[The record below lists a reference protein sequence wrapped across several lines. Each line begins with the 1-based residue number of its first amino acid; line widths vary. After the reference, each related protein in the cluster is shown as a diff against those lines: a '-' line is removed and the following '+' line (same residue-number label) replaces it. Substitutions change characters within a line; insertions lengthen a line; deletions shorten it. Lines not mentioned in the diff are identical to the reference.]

1 MIWVSVQLCSTHHFL
16 HMCAAVKRKGNKL
29 NGTDFHERC
38 TQVNLQPVW
47 INKRHTHAHTLS
59 HLCFGHTC
67 LPNELISIFVRC
79 SVLQTVV
86 WHHFFSWFSF
96 LLAYIQPR
104 YIVSETLT
112 WTMATANNN
121 NDNDDDD
128 KKSRLQKEN
137 QTKGQQR
144 REEKV

>member
-1 MIWVSVQLCSTHHFL
+1 MGLHESSCLVKTSTCYSDEFPFSLNLVLLLFWGVCSFILFKHKYWVIWVSVQLCSTHHFL

-29 NGTDFHERC
+29 DGTDFHERC

-96 LLAYIQPR
+96 LLAYIQP
-104 YIVSETLT
+104 I
-112 WTMATANNN
+112 
-121 NDNDDDD
+121 
-128 KKSRLQKEN
+128 
-137 QTKGQQR
+137 
-144 REEKV
+144 